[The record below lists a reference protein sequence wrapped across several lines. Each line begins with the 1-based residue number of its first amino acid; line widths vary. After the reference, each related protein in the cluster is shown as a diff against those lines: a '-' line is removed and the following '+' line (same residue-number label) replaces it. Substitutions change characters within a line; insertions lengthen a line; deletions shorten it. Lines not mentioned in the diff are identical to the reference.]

1 MRPAAAAVIGL
12 LALGGSSLA
21 PALVWSAPSA
31 TLAHHG
37 PVATAPRGV
46 ARAAIAVS
54 PSRRTQAA
62 HAGVRPQ
69 PTARFVAAAPALKP
83 PAAQIRTRS
92 RAATAATL
100 GGPAGYDPKKA
111 AEIGGSVMRH
121 KP

>member
-54 PSRRTQAA
+54 PSRRTPAT
-62 HAGVRPQ
+62 HAGVRPA
-69 PTARFVAAAPALKP
+69 ARFVAAAPAFKP

-100 GGPAGYDPKKA
+100 GGPAGHDPRQS
-111 AEIGGSVMRH
+111 AELGGSVMRH